1 VPVITV
7 TALEEATEE
16 PVLEAAAEDTVLVE
30 IMENW
35 FE

>member
-1 VPVITV
+1 MIV
-7 TALEEATEE
+7 TAELEAAEE

-30 IMENW
+30 IIENW